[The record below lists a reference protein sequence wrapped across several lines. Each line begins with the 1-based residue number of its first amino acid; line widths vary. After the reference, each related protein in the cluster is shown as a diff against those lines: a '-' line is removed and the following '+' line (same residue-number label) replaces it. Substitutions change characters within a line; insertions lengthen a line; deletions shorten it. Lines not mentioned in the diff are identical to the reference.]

1 MAKAIEIQ
9 SPKEFKKKAG
19 YTSVFLAGSIEMGKA
34 EDWQKEIIDSL
45 EDENIMFLNPRR
57 DDWDSTWK
65 QEKTDKNFKEQVTW
79 ELTALEFADYI
90 ALYIDPNTQARIT
103 LLELGLHA
111 RNGKLIVCC
120 PEGFDR
126 KGNIDITCDLYD
138 VEQVDTLEELIKAI
152 KKKVN

>member
-9 SPKEFKKKAG
+9 APNELKKEKG
-19 YTSVFLAGSIEMGKA
+19 YKSVFLAGSIEMGEA

-45 EDENIMFLNPRR
+45 KDENIVFLNPRR
-57 DDWDSTWK
+57 EDWDSSWK
-65 QEKTDKNFKEQVTW
+65 QDKSDKNFREQVTW

-111 RNGKLIVCC
+111 RGKKLIVCC
-120 PEGFDR
+120 PKGFDR
-126 KGNIDITCDLYD
+126 KGNIDITCELYNIP
-138 VEQVDTLEELIKAI
+138 QVDTLEELIEEI
-152 KKKVN
+152 RNKVN

>member
-9 SPKEFKKKAG
+9 SPNEFKKKAG
-19 YTSVFLAGSIEMGKA
+19 YTSVFLAGSIEMGEA

-45 EDENIMFLNPRR
+45 KNEDIIFLNPRR
-57 DDWDSTWK
+57 DDWDSSWE
-65 QEKTDKNFKEQVTW
+65 QVKTDKNFKEQVTW

-90 ALYIDPNTQARIT
+90 ALYIDPKTQARIT

-111 RNGKLIVCC
+111 KSKKLIVCC

-126 KGNIDITCDLYD
+126 KGNVDITCDLYD
-138 VEQVDTLEELIKAI
+138 IEQVDTLEELIEQI
-152 KKKVN
+152 RKKVN

>member
-1 MAKAIEIQ
+1 MVKAIEIQ

-19 YTSVFLAGSIEMGKA
+19 YTSVFLAGSIEMGEA

-45 EDENIMFLNPRR
+45 KDENVLFLNPRR

>member
-1 MAKAIEIQ
+1 MGKAIEIQ
-9 SPKEFKKKAG
+9 SPNEFKKKSG
-19 YTSVFLAGSIEMGKA
+19 YKSVFLAGSIEMGEA

-45 EDENIMFLNPRR
+45 ENENIMFLNPRR

-120 PEGFDR
+120 PKGFDR
-126 KGNIDITCDLYD
+126 KGNIDITCDLYG
-138 VEQVDTLEELIKAI
+138 VQQVDTLEELIEAI

>member
-9 SPKEFKKKAG
+9 SPNEFKKKAG
-19 YTSVFLAGSIEMGKA
+19 YASVFLAGSLEMGEA

-45 EDENIMFLNPRR
+45 ADENIMFLNPRR

-120 PEGFDR
+120 PKGFDR
-126 KGNIDITCDLYD
+126 KGNIDITCDLYG
-138 VEQVDTLEELIKAI
+138 VQQVDTLEELIEAI

>member
-9 SPKEFKKKAG
+9 SPNEFKKKAG
-19 YTSVFLAGSIEMGKA
+19 YTSVFLAGSIEMGEA
-34 EDWQKEIIDSL
+34 EDWQREIIDSL

>member
-9 SPKEFKKKAG
+9 APNELKKEKG
-19 YTSVFLAGSIEMGKA
+19 YKSVFLAGSIEMGEA

-45 EDENIMFLNPRR
+45 KDEKIIFLNPRR
-57 DDWDSTWK
+57 EDWDSSWK
-65 QEKTDKNFKEQVTW
+65 QDKSDKNFKEQVTW

-90 ALYIDPNTQARIT
+90 ALYIDPKTQARIT

-111 RNGKLIVCC
+111 RGEKLIVCC
-120 PEGFDR
+120 PKGFDR
-126 KGNIDITCDLYD
+126 KGNIDITCELYKIP
-138 VEQVDTLEELIKAI
+138 QVDTLKELIAEI